1 MEINLTCAEDIS
13 LSIMKSLELKS
24 GNYSIFSSNTMNLN
38 ELALMI
44 GRLLNSE
51 VEIVREGLGANNS
64 PRSIAMPPNILSKK
78 DEIPIEHKI
87 IERINELKRA

>member
-1 MEINLTCAEDIS
+1 
-13 LSIMKSLELKS
+13 
-24 GNYSIFSSNTMNLN
+24 
-38 ELALMI
+38 MI